1 MSKTNKMIS
10 GDIVWDLLVVH
21 SIMWESHI
29 ISFRQVGHTKTV
41 PFWD

>member
-1 MSKTNKMIS
+1 MIS

-21 SIMWESHI
+21 GIMWESHTM
-29 ISFRQVGHTKTV
+29 SSRQVGRTKTV